1 MGGDKTWIYLM
12 DDKDAIIKQLYIG
25 KMRYWQSKFSLA
37 KYKYQDDSRTMYYD
51 GKYYH
56 LTRQA
61 CNRERY
67 GVLHFT
73 TIDEMRVILKDSPI
87 NEEEKKAYED
97 MESCVEF
104 IDENIDSI
112 NGNNYTIVIYTD
124 HAF

>member
-73 TIDEMRVILKDSPI
+73 TIDE
-87 NEEEKKAYED
+87 
-97 MESCVEF
+97 
-104 IDENIDSI
+104 NIDSI